1 MNIINKIQEDDCII
15 ITPTSYKNAILEELS
30 QIPYLYRVKF
40 LNKSELKKNLFWEYT
55 HDALYNY
62 AKHYDVLIENAQ
74 VFLEAMYANI
84 DEEKDSHL
92 FSQRKWLEENKYIIY
107 HPLFLEAI
115 KGKTAY
121 VYGYDICDLKEL
133 LPKLEKHCKV
143 IFLQEEGE
151 YTPSIY
157 KYITLEQEVV
167 GTAERIA
174 ELITK
179 NISLN
184 KIYVCNVNND
194 YKSVI
199 SKIFYQFNIPYED
212 DALHSIYEYEITQEF
227 LNNLPVGKKMNEISD
242 TLATLEEKYPN
253 ADYHDFYENITAIL
267 NKYYKK
273 SRSIKEIWDILIY
286 DLKHTYISKEVMKE
300 SVRFV
305 DFNETFFKDDDYV
318 FILGVNHTEFPKII
332 NDDDYFSDEEK
343 IRLHLPTSIEIN
355 KNLEEKTIRKIESIP
370 HVILSY
376 KKKSPFKEYIPSSLL
391 QTWNVCH
398 TELQYGYTNK
408 NYNEYL
414 LNSALDNYINFNMRS
429 ADLNNLFGIENI
441 YYQKF
446 DNSFTGINPKKFIE
460 KVPTCNLSYTS
471 MQKFF
476 ECPFKFYI
484 ENILNIKKPFTLT
497 PSLIVGNLFHTILEK
512 YFKDKTKLDKIIK
525 EELEDLEIDPVAKK
539 EFLGSIYEDEIRRL
553 IVTME
558 QQLKRS
564 SFVPTYFEEELAF
577 TNDAKIKFKIYGKV
591 DKIMTFEDEENA
603 YIIVID
609 YKTSTITADAS
620 KLVYGLNMQLFL
632 YLYLIRKSEEFKK
645 YTTAG
650 TYISPILETIPN
662 YTEKKSYEE
671 LLWDQSKYSGFSIK
685 DSDII
690 EKLDCEY
697 KVASYIKGVSV
708 KKDGEFSKSENLI
721 SMPIMNKLLD
731 IIEENVELV
740 EEEIEKANFKVE
752 PKKFMGDKGSFSC
765 EFCKLK
771 DLCYVKPKNIKTL
784 KKYKGLEYLEGS
796 EENDTNKTCRCNMD
810 R

>member
-1 MNIINKIQEDDCII
+1 MNIINKIQEDDCIV

-30 QIPYLYRVKF
+30 KIPYLYRVKF
-40 LNKSELKKNLFWEYT
+40 LNKNELKKNLFWEYT
-55 HDALYNY
+55 HDALYEY
-62 AKHYDVLIENAQ
+62 AKHYDVLIENAH
-74 VFLEAMYANI
+74 VFLEAMYANL
-84 DEEKDSHL
+84 DEEKDASL
-92 FSQRKWLEENKYIIY
+92 FSQRKWLEENKYMIY
-107 HPLFLEAI
+107 HPLFLERV

-133 LPKLEKHCKV
+133 LPKLEKYCKV
-143 IFLQEEGE
+143 IFLHEEGKF
-151 YTPSIY
+151 TPSIY
-157 KYITLEQEVV
+157 KFKTLEQEVV
-167 GTAERIA
+167 GIAEQIA

-179 NISLN
+179 NIPLN

-199 SKIFYQFNIPYED
+199 SKIFHQFNIPCETKE
-212 DALHSIYEYEITQEF
+212 LHSLYEYEITQKF
-227 LNNLPVGKKMNEISD
+227 LNILSKDKKMDELNGI
-242 TLATLEEKYPN
+242 LASLEEKYPN
-253 ADYHDFYENITAIL
+253 SDYHDFYENITAIL

-286 DLKHTYISKEVMKE
+286 DLKHTYPQKDTVKEAI
-300 SVRFV
+300 RFV
-305 DFNETFFKDDDYV
+305 DFNETFFKEEDYV
-318 FILGVNHTEFPKII
+318 FILGVNHSEFPKII

-343 IRLHLPTSIEIN
+343 VRLHLPTSIEKN
-355 KNLEEKTIRKIESIP
+355 KSLEEKTIRKIESIP
-370 HVILSY
+370 HIILSY

-391 QTWNVCH
+391 QAWDVH
-398 TELQYGYTNK
+398 HIEPQYGYTNK

-414 LNSALDNYINFNMRS
+414 LNSALDNYINFNMKS
-429 ADLNNLFGIENI
+429 TNLSNLFGVENV
-441 YYQKF
+441 YYQSY
-446 DNSFTGINPKKFIE
+446 DNSFTGINPDSFVGK
-460 KVPTCNLSYTS
+460 TSSCNLSYTS

-484 ENILNIKKPFTLT
+484 ENILNVKKPFTLT

-525 EELEDLEIDPVAKK
+525 EELEDIEIEPLAKK
-539 EFLGSIYEDEIRRL
+539 EFLSGVYESEIRRL
-553 IVTME
+553 IATME
-558 QQLKRS
+558 HQLERS

-577 TNDAKIKFKIYGKV
+577 VDDAKIKFKIYGKV

-645 YTTAG
+645 YTIAG
-650 TYISPILETIPN
+650 TYISPIIETIPN

-685 DSDII
+685 NSSII
-690 EKLDCEY
+690 EKLDHEY
-697 KVASYIKGVSV
+697 KVASYIKGISV

-721 SMPIMNKLLD
+721 SMPIMDKLLD
-731 IIEENVELV
+731 IIGENIELV
-740 EEEIEKANFKVE
+740 EQEIENANFKIE
-752 PKKFMGDKGSFSC
+752 PKKFMGDKTAFSC

-771 DLCYVKPKNIKTL
+771 DICYVKPKNIKTI

-796 EENDTNKTCRCNMD
+796 EENDTDKTRGCDLD